1 MRCCVKII
9 VNKAQYMVMKT
20 NTFLSSMGFFN
31 SVFFL
36 KTALTVHNMGKHWSL
51 SVTIQIKATD
61 QHVSCVTLNMLCK
74 VNMPFKLFNLRIKH
88 FD

>member
-31 SVFFL
+31 SVFFF
-36 KTALTVHNMGKHWSL
+36 KNSL
-51 SVTIQIKATD
+51 DRAQHGQTLESVSDHPNQ
-61 QHVSCVTLNMLCK
+61 SY
-74 VNMPFKLFNLRIKH
+74 
-88 FD
+88 